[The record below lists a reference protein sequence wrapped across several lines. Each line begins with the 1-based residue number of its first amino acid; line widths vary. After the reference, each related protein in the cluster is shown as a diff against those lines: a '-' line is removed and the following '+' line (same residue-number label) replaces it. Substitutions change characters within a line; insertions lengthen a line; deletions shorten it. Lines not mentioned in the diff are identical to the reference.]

1 MKGEWKT
8 FRYAEPFSR
17 NNKGKH
23 WVDDVNNRQHDPI
36 GLEYTWKTKWWP
48 NRQFTFLLSVA
59 EVNAGQARARARDE
73 KLDPTL
79 LFQWNLAM
87 QMMTNTI
94 QSNRVVA
101 ASPPRPTTRRS
112 ALHVLMK
119 RRKKEGKWDSYTNK
133 FKVCKSLYIPRPCS
147 ICREK
152 TRSYCPCNT
161 SIDLC
166 GVCFENHLQEHGG

>member
-23 WVDDVNNRQHDPI
+23 WVDDVNNRHHNPI
-36 GLEYTWKTKWWP
+36 GLEYTWKTKCWP

-59 EVNAGQARARARDE
+59 EVNAGQAQARARDE

-119 RRKKEGKWDSYTNK
+119 RRKKEENGTHTQINLRYVSRCTSHVRAPFAGKRHDRT
-133 FKVCKSLYIPRPCS
+133 VHVTP
-147 ICREK
+147 
-152 TRSYCPCNT
+152 
-161 SIDLC
+161 
-166 GVCFENHLQEHGG
+166 Q